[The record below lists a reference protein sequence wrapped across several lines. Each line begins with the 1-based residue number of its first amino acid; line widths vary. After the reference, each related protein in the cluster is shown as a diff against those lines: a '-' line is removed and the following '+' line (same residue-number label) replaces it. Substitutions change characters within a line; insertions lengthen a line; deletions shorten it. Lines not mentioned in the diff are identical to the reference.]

1 MERKALFIIIFIVMI
16 NICFGQG
23 TIRIVSDGSESVSPP
38 YTTFVVPSNP
48 APPYPGL
55 SYTVWGNTIRRFID
69 PVCWSKI
76 IHRDGAQWISVS
88 PTGRVS
94 WLGSYTFKK
103 TFTLPSLIP
112 GRKFSRATIW
122 LSVDDSC
129 DIYIN
134 GTHIGTVVGF
144 EYLHRIDFSDDAMRI
159 LNPGASNTLKL
170 TVTNTRHSFTGVIYY
185 MSIDYGDKVVYTD
198 SFPCALPG
206 FWYKSIPLKIDDT
219 AFPDLSF
226 VFSNYIIPK
235 VFILSPEDGTWIMYP
250 ITTPLNGYFGDLIR
264 RYSFMVV
271 MKPGGK
277 EFVKGWP
284 IYEQRYLDL
293 QPFIHCSHHPGWR
306 SCWLPIGSVC
316 CDVPFDGRVGDPD
329 DEPDLGT
336 WHPVDRAETLWLCG
350 PYAYRITTWILPFK
364 GHIAYFNDY
373 VSPDPYE
380 KSNAHLD
387 ISCYYFFHGG
397 LPEVPHTTSVE
408 PDTEIIIP
416 PYDSV
421 DVDTSIPPPP
431 DTSDTSSGSPKIGA
445 KITLLPKPLVVPH
458 PNPFNTKTTFYYYVF
473 EKCYA
478 EFDIYDIYGRLV
490 KSLYKGNVDY
500 GNGRVEWDGTDNNGH
515 PVASG
520 TYIYRFRYSSGESR
534 GTVILIK

>member
-1 MERKALFIIIFIVMI
+1 MKNLSLIILILFS
-16 NICFGQG
+16 ICLSQT

-48 APPYPGL
+48 APPYPGT
-55 SYTVWGNTIRRFID
+55 YTVWGNTIRGFID

-94 WLGSYTFKK
+94 WLGSYTFRKD
-103 TFTLPSLIP
+103 FHLPAL
-112 GRKFSRATIW
+112 GADWKFSRATIW
-122 LSVDDSC
+122 LSVDDEC

-134 GTHIGTVVGF
+134 GTYIGSVSGF
-144 EYLHRIDFSDDAMRI
+144 EYLHRIDFNDRMMGLLRD
-159 LNPGASNTLKL
+159 GATNTLEL

-185 MSIDYGDKVVYTD
+185 MSIDYGEKTYFEDKYLSST
-198 SFPCALPG
+198 CCL
-206 FWYKSIPLKIDDT
+206 WYRSIPLRIDNT
-219 AFPDLSF
+219 VFPDLTYIF
-226 VFSNYIIPK
+226 TGYVGSN
-235 VFILSPEDGTWIMYP
+235 VWIYNPHTGSWDSYP
-250 ITTPLNGYFGDLIR
+250 ITTPLTDDFADLIR
-264 RYSFMVV
+264 RFSFFILTDTRTT
-271 MKPGGK
+271 
-277 EFVKGWP
+277 EYVKGWP
-284 IYEQRYLDL
+284 ILEQRYLDL
-293 QPFIHCSHHPGWR
+293 QPDVRRRPHTGWGHR
-306 SCWLPIGSVC
+306 RWYPIGTVIC
-316 CDVPFDGRVGDPD
+316 EVPFDWYLGEPD
-329 DEPDLGT
+329 DEPDDGT
-336 WHPVDRAETLWLCG
+336 WWPTWKTYYWNKYLCNWQE
-350 PYAYRITTWILPFK
+350 I
-364 GHIAYFNDY
+364 
-373 VSPDPYE
+373 SPRVLKPYE
-380 KSNAHLD
+380 GYITFIRDYPGSTPDERNNAHLD
-387 ISCYYFFHGG
+387 LSCYYYFHGG
-397 LPEVPHTTSVE
+397 PPEVPHTTSVE
-408 PDTEIIIP
+408 PDTEIILP

-421 DVDTSIPPPP
+421 DIDTSLPPPP

-445 KITLLPKPLVVPH
+445 KISLLPKPLVVPY

-520 TYIYRFRYSSGESR
+520 TYIYRFRYSSGESK